1 MDEIEKMKL
10 QAWYNAIA
18 INNIFQDEP
27 KTFADL
33 FGVSE
38 PGEKTYTMNCSVNFD
53 SEKFKQLMRDELAKC
68 LMIAKSRRY
77 NHV

>member
-18 INNIFQDEP
+18 INNLCQDEP
-27 KTFADL
+27 KTFAEL

-38 PGEKTYTMNCSVNFD
+38 SGEKTYTMNYSVNFD
-53 SEKFKQLMRDELAKC
+53 SEKFKQLMRDEMKRC
-68 LMIAKSRRY
+68 LTVAKSQRY